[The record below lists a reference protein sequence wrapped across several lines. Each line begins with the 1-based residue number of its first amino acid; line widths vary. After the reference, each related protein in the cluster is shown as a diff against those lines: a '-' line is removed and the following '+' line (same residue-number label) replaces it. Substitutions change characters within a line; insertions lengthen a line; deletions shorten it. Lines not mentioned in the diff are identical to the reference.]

1 MYCFDDMILLPPI
14 NSLEFSIYE
23 VAWPKESEGNLF
35 IYATTFVSRNF
46 VADIHSKTGQILNRG
61 TGSAQPVGGAYDVQV
76 SLKVQ
81 ILFKHCTMGWGE
93 PGPDL
98 YLEHCKNGIFIALL
112 ASQLYRN
119 VT

>member
-14 NSLEFSIYE
+14 NSLEFSIHE
-23 VAWPKESEGNLF
+23 VTWPKESEGNLF
-35 IYATTFVSRNF
+35 IYASTFVSRNF

-81 ILFKHCTMGWGE
+81 IF
-93 PGPDL
+93 
-98 YLEHCKNGIFIALL
+98 
-112 ASQLYRN
+112 
-119 VT
+119 